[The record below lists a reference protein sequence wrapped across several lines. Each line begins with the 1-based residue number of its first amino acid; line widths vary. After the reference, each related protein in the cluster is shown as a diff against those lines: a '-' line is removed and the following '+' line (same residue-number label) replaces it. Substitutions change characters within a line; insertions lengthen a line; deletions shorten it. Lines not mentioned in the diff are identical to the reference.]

1 MSAAELAIRITICI
15 IILPL
20 AFSVEASIF
29 LIERYTPVRGFA
41 SRLIGLVLGATS
53 WLYFKTI
60 EAHLMTMGA
69 AVVSNLKWFEPL
81 LLRIQ
86 SSLPS
91 PPTLVISFQ
100 FEFLLLVSN
109 VAITFVACLFSSFL
123 LIVKTVEVIIMHPV
137 AVLLLIIS
145 IATL

>member
-1 MSAAELAIRITICI
+1 MCI
-15 IILPL
+15 G
-20 AFSVEASIF
+20 AF
-29 LIERYTPVRGFA
+29 
-41 SRLIGLVLGATS
+41 
-53 WLYFKTI
+53 WLYYKRLEEHF
-60 EAHLMTMGA
+60 HDMGA
-69 AVVSNLKWFEPL
+69 AVVSNLEWFEPL